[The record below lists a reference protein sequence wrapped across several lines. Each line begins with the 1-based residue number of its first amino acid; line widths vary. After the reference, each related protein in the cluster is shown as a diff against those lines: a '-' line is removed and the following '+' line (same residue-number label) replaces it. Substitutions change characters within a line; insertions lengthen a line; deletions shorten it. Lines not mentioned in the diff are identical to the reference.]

1 MNLAAMILMIFFPF
15 VITLAALSPLRQ
27 GGAADIIIARMG
39 LSHDAAM
46 AVERLFTPRS
56 GTVITGWTVL
66 GVLWLIIGGLS
77 LAASV
82 QSIYVRVFRLKPFG
96 LRGLLAQVVWLCGL
110 IFFLV
115 ATTSLGALLTGTV
128 AGQVCYGLVA
138 TVILALFLWVGVRV
152 LTIGRMSWRDSWPT
166 ALFTTIGL
174 TGLGVVSRLAFSA
187 SIVANE
193 RSYGGIGVV
202 FTILSWLIGFGVV
215 LIGGVIVGTW
225 YLDTELSVA
234 GILRKFHIGR
244 RMGRD
249 QARKS

>member
-56 GTVITGWTVL
+56 GTVLTGWTVL

-96 LRGLLAQVVWLCGL
+96 LRGLLAQVGWLCGL

-244 RMGRD
+244 RTGRD